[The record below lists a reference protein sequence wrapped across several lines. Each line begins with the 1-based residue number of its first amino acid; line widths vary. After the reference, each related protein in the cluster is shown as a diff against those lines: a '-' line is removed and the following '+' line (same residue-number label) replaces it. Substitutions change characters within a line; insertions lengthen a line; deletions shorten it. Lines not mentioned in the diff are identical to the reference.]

1 MVDIKLIENKKIFW
15 HTICFSHVWLCEK
28 QNSNHMFIALI
39 YVVQFVYFFVYASAE
54 HIQNFLPKRQIQ
66 KIR

>member
-1 MVDIKLIENKKIFW
+1 MFDICEN
-15 HTICFSHVWLCEK
+15 

-54 HIQNFLPKRQIQ
+54 QTQNFLPKRQIQ